1 MLNQQLETSRLIL
14 RSWKNSDLK
23 PFYALN
29 SNADVMRYF
38 PSCLT
43 QPQSDALA
51 KKFQSIIDI
60 QGWGFWPV
68 ELKQTGEFIGFIG
81 LHQQPNQFTFSP
93 CTEIGWRLEQKF
105 WGKAFATEAAIACL
119 DFAFDSLHLNEVVAF
134 TAQQNSKSQALMQRL
149 GMQFQH
155 HFNHPALD
163 YRNPLQRHVLYQINA
178 AQFKPAGFL
187 KNHDECDLNQ
197 SAHTLED

>member
-60 QGWGFWPV
+60 QGWGFWAV

-105 WGKAFATEAAIACL
+105 LGQGFCNRSRDCL
-119 DFAFDSLHLNEVVAF
+119 LRFCF
-134 TAQQNSKSQALMQRL
+134 
-149 GMQFQH
+149 
-155 HFNHPALD
+155 
-163 YRNPLQRHVLYQINA
+163 
-178 AQFKPAGFL
+178 
-187 KNHDECDLNQ
+187 
-197 SAHTLED
+197 